1 MNSSI
6 RRRLLAEPTLTLK
19 SAIDLAKTL
28 ESAQAETK
36 LINTEIKAENA
47 FTIKQKSRRCYR
59 EHLANTCPF
68 NEYVWSTCKMKDHL
82 CKACRKGSGRDFSR
96 TQMVTP
102 RNRNTQK

>member
-6 RRRLLAEPTLTLK
+6 RRRLLAERTLTLK

-59 EHLANTCPF
+59 ENTCPF

-96 TQMVTP
+96 IQMVTP